1 MNWNQITV
9 RQYQEMLPIIE
20 NESFTDLDKLVKVIC
35 VLTGKSEDEVDSWSL
50 EKINEYK
57 HLFEFDF
64 KKEAKRRIKVNGK
77 YYRLNWQI
85 EKLPAARY
93 IEAKTYTGDGMFKNL
108 HRLMASCVIP
118 QKKILFF
125 YFDKK
130 YNAADHE
137 KYATDLLD
145 APFPFVYNACVFFC
159 SVLMG
164 SIKNILSYSGSELQQ
179 MMNSQE
185 LNLLN
190 KSLQSITDGFT
201 PQPLSQISLKEKNKV
216 YLSCSLV

>member
-1 MNWNQITV
+1 MNWNKITV

-35 VLTGKSEDEVDSWSL
+35 ILTGKSEDEIDSWPL
-50 EKINEYK
+50 EKVNEYK
-57 HLFEFDF
+57 QFFEFDF
-64 KKEAKRRIKVNGK
+64 KKEVKRRVKVKGK
-77 YYRLNWQI
+77 YYRVNWQI

-93 IEAKTYTGDGMFKNL
+93 IEAKTFTGDGMFKNL

-137 KYATDLLD
+137 KYATDLLE

-159 SVLMG
+159 SVLMV
-164 SIKNILSYSGSELQQ
+164 SIKDILSYSGKELAKQ
-179 MMNSQE
+179 MKSQD
-185 LNLLN
+185 LKILSQ
-190 KSLQSITDGFT
+190 SLQSITDGFT
-201 PQPLSQISLKEKNKV
+201 PQPLSQIMKESV
-216 YLSCSLV
+216 

>member
-35 VLTGKSEDEVDSWSL
+35 VLTGKREDEVDSWSL

-77 YYRLNWQI
+77 YYRVNWQI

-137 KYATDLLD
+137 KYSTDLLD

-164 SIKNILSYSGSELQQ
+164 SIKNILSYSGNELQQ

-201 PQPLSQISLKEKNKV
+201 PQPLSQIMKE
-216 YLSCSLV
+216 SA